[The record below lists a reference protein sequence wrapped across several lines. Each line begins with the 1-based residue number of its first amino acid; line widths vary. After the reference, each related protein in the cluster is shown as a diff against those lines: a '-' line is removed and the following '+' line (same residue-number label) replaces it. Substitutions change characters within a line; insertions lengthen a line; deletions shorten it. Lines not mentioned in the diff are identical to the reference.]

1 MTRFMVLFTVGAL
14 LAAGCGQ
21 AQPRAVTMVP
31 AAPSAH
37 LAAAHAGAALS
48 AQETPA
54 AEPEP
59 HAEHPGTPPAPAAL
73 RGQLEQLLGDHVI
86 LALRFMRAKVDQ
98 SPAFVQAANAALV
111 DNTAD
116 LTEVV
121 GSVYGPEGGS
131 EFQRL
136 WVDHVQSMFL
146 YTDAVVDGDQA
157 ARQDART
164 RLDSYRQAFGAFV
177 EGATQ
182 GQLPADAVAETLRV
196 HIDQML
202 GHIDAYVAGD
212 YAGAYRLQREAYAHM
227 FPTGSTL
234 AGAFAEHLPGEFP
247 VPVDTA
253 PDQLR
258 SALGMLL
265 GEHVAL
271 AIDAMR
277 AGVDGRPDFT
287 DSAGAL
293 NANTADLTAAI
304 ETLFGPEGAARF
316 NSFWADHI
324 DLFVDYTVALA
335 GDDQAGRDTARA
347 GLVEYQDGFGALL
360 SELTG
365 GRLPAE
371 ALSQEMQLHDDQLLQ
386 QIDAYADEDYNRASE
401 LSFGAYQHMFST
413 AANLAEAIEANLG
426 GTLPTG
432 GAQTGGGGTAREVLP

>member
-1 MTRFMVLFTVGAL
+1 MPRFVALLTVGAL

-21 AQPRAVTMVP
+21 AQPRAVTMAP
-31 AAPSAH
+31 AAPSAD
-37 LAAAHAGAALS
+37 LAAAHAGAALA

-59 HAEHPGTPPAPAAL
+59 HGGTPPAPAAL

-86 LALRFMRAKVDQ
+86 LALRFMRAKVNQ

-111 DNTAD
+111 DNTAG

-121 GSVYGPEGGS
+121 GSVYGPEGAD

-157 ARQDART
+157 ARGDARA
-164 RLDSYRQAFGAFV
+164 RLDSYRRDFGAFV

-271 AIDAMR
+271 AVDAMR

-287 DSAGAL
+287 DTAGAL

-316 NSFWADHI
+316 NSFWANHI

-335 GDDQAGRDTARA
+335 GDDQVGRDAARA
-347 GLVEYQDGFGALL
+347 GLVGYQDGFGALL

-371 ALSQEMQLHDDQLLQ
+371 ALSREMQQHDDQLLE

-401 LSFGAYQHMFST
+401 LAFGAYQHMFST
-413 AANLAEAIEANLG
+413 AGNLAEAIEANLG

>member
-1 MTRFMVLFTVGAL
+1 
-14 LAAGCGQ
+14 
-21 AQPRAVTMVP
+21 
-31 AAPSAH
+31 
-37 LAAAHAGAALS
+37 
-48 AQETPA
+48 
-54 AEPEP
+54 
-59 HAEHPGTPPAPAAL
+59 
-73 RGQLEQLLGDHVI
+73 
-86 LALRFMRAKVDQ
+86 
-98 SPAFVQAANAALV
+98 
-111 DNTAD
+111 
-116 LTEVV
+116 
-121 GSVYGPEGGS
+121 
-131 EFQRL
+131 
-136 WVDHVQSMFL
+136 
-146 YTDAVVDGDQA
+146 
-157 ARQDART
+157 
-164 RLDSYRQAFGAFV
+164 
-177 EGATQ
+177 
-182 GQLPADAVAETLRV
+182 
-196 HIDQML
+196 
-202 GHIDAYVAGD
+202 
-212 YAGAYRLQREAYAHM
+212 
-227 FPTGSTL
+227 
-234 AGAFAEHLPGEFP
+234 

-277 AGVDGRPDFT
+277 DGVDGRPDFT

-347 GLVEYQDGFGALL
+347 GLVGYQDGFGALL